1 MREISTSGKSAMNRC
16 SLFNLSAI
24 TVVIAASYA
33 AAWALNP
40 AKAGSEEPSH
50 LTTTLVTIAD
60 ARSGIAKGVDLGKPG
75 DSPGDIFAFDQPLLD
90 SNHKLIGKN
99 SGFCIRTLPGAF
111 SECQWTLTLANGT
124 ITVAGRGSDTGTSM
138 IPVIGGSGEY
148 LLVRGVMATTPNAD
162 KTYTQILTLY

>member
-1 MREISTSGKSAMNRC
+1 MNRC

-60 ARSGIAKGVDLGKPG
+60 ARSGIAQGVDLGKPG

-90 SNHKLIGKN
+90 SNHEMIGKN
-99 SGFCIRTLPGAF
+99 SEPPRDCRRLVGLSYAAMGILSMA
-111 SECQWTLTLANGT
+111 A
-124 ITVAGRGSDTGTSM
+124 VA
-138 IPVIGGSGEY
+138 
-148 LLVRGVMATTPNAD
+148 A
-162 KTYTQILTLY
+162 

>member
-1 MREISTSGKSAMNRC
+1 MTKSIII
-16 SLFNLSAI
+16 AI
-24 TVVIAASYA
+24 VAVIATTYT
-33 AAWALNP
+33 AAWAQSP
-40 AKAGSEEPSH
+40 AKAGSKI
-50 LTTTLVTIAD
+50 LTHHITTLATIAD
-60 ARSGIAKGVDLGKPG
+60 ARSGIAQGVDLGKPG

-90 SNHKLIGKN
+90 SNHELIGKN

-124 ITVAGRGSDTGTSM
+124 ITVAGRESDTGTSM